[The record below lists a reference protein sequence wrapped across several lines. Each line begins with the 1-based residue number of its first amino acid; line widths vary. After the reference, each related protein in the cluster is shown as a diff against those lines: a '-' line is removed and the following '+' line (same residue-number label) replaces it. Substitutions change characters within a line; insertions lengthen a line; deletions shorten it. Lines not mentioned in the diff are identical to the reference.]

1 MATLAFLFL
10 ILSAILQ
17 VVELYRTKAAPS
29 PGTRVESSDTVS
41 RRKPRAKPPIA
52 SYLLLSSGILG
63 LGFLIFR
70 SHQIRFA
77 ALTNT
82 FESLVFYSA
91 FLSILLFFYR
101 LQRRIPFL
109 PMVQFGGT
117 IIAIILLAL
126 ASSPIAPKEALPPIP
141 ALRSYWL
148 VLHVA
153 FSFIGE
159 AFFVVS
165 FVAALG
171 LVLSKDSSRKEV
183 LDRITYTSI
192 AIGYPIFTAG
202 ALIFGAVWAEKA
214 WGRYWNW
221 DPKET
226 WALITW
232 LVYTV
237 YLHLRLIRGKKD
249 PLTTWIAIVGFL
261 CTLFT
266 FFGVNYLLSGLH
278 SYR

>member
-1 MATLAFLFL
+1 MATLAFLLL
-10 ILSAILQ
+10 IVSALLQ
-17 VVELYRTKAAPS
+17 SIALFKRKTPS
-29 PGTRVESSDTVS
+29 PSPSSETALP
-41 RRKPRAKPPIA
+41 RRSFTKRPLTP
-52 SYLLLSSGILG
+52 SLFLLLA
-63 LGFLIFR
+63 GFLLLLHLGVR
-70 SHQIRFA
+70 SYQIRFI
-77 ALTNT
+77 ALTGV
-82 FESLVFYSA
+82 FESLVFYSG
-91 FLSILLFFYR
+91 FLCFLLFVYPLQSR
-101 LQRRIPFL
+101 LPFL
-109 PMVQFGGT
+109 PFIQFGGT
-117 IIAIILLAL
+117 IVAIVLLAL

-165 FVAALG
+165 FVSALS
-171 LVLSKDSSRKEV
+171 LVLSKEAKRKEI

-192 AIGYPIFTAG
+192 AVGYPIFTAG

-237 YLHLRLIRGKKD
+237 YLHLRLLRGKKD
-249 PLTTWIAIVGFL
+249 SITTWIAILGFL

>member
-17 VVELYRTKAAPS
+17 VVELYRTKATHS
-29 PGTRVESSDTVS
+29 SEKREGSSDTLLK
-41 RRKPRAKPPIA
+41 RKLRPKSSLAA
-52 SYLLLSSGILG
+52 YLLLSSGILG

-91 FLSILLFFYR
+91 FLSILLFLYR

-171 LVLSKDSSRKEV
+171 LVVSKDLSRKEV

-237 YLHLRLIRGKKD
+237 YLHLRLLRGKKD
-249 PLTTWIAIVGFL
+249 PLTAWIAIVGFL
-261 CTLFT
+261 CTVFT